1 MAIQDKF
8 VVMSL
13 GVYQQ
18 ELAVV
23 FRGVC
28 FFVCL
33 PVFFRD
39 EGKVIEFFL
48 RTTFS
53 DLADEIYCVFEII
66 QSIGV

>member
-13 GVYQQ
+13 GVYQL

-28 FFVCL
+28 LF
-33 PVFFRD
+33 VFFQR
-39 EGKVIEFFL
+39 
-48 RTTFS
+48 
-53 DLADEIYCVFEII
+53 
-66 QSIGV
+66 

>member
-1 MAIQDKF
+1 MAIQEKF

-28 FFVCL
+28 FLFVCL
-33 PVFFRD
+33 C
-39 EGKVIEFFL
+39 
-48 RTTFS
+48 FS
-53 DLADEIYCVFEII
+53 EMKEK
-66 QSIGV
+66 

>member
-1 MAIQDKF
+1 MAIQGKF

-18 ELAVV
+18 ELAVA

-33 PVFFRD
+33 FVFFQR
-39 EGKVIEFFL
+39 
-48 RTTFS
+48 
-53 DLADEIYCVFEII
+53 
-66 QSIGV
+66 